1 MKSKI
6 SVEKSRVGFLVFLS
20 IAFVS
25 SLVLGYNGSNK
36 KYTVSYGS
44 QYGWVCPVN
53 DDSAGTRNTWTSSE
67 NWPNADGINDP
78 HPERD
83 YFTLYTSR
91 TICVPATNDEAEAVS
106 FPGRTL
112 RIGGE
117 LRIMSTS
124 REWCNLG
131 NNVIMLGGS
140 QLFFHSVGSV
150 TGSRL
155 ALEECDST

>member
-44 QYGWVCPVN
+44 QHGWVCPVN
-53 DDSAGTRNTWTSSE
+53 DDSAGKRTTWTSSE

-78 HPERD
+78 HPGRD
-83 YFTLYTSR
+83 YFTLRFSSSHR
-91 TICVPATNDEAEAVS
+91 SNLPFV
-106 FPGRTL
+106 FLL
-112 RIGGE
+112 RI
-117 LRIMSTS
+117 TS
-124 REWCNLG
+124 EHPVR
-131 NNVIMLGGS
+131 V
-140 QLFFHSVGSV
+140 V
-150 TGSRL
+150 R
-155 ALEECDST
+155 

>member
-25 SLVLGYNGSNK
+25 SLVLGGYEGLNK
-36 KYTVSYGS
+36 KYTVSYGI
-44 QYGWVCPVN
+44 QHGWVCPVN
-53 DDSAGTRNTWTSSE
+53 DDFVGKLNTWNSSA

-78 HPERD
+78 HPGHD

-117 LRIMSTS
+117 LRIMSLW
-124 REWCNLG
+124 RGWCNLG

-155 ALEECDST
+155 LLLIR